1 MTNIET
7 MQEAGLVLKNH
18 KISAGD
24 QKLLNSLSASEV
36 KALISVKK
44 KLGDSFMKK
53 IHKGGRYPHPDTSSF

>member
-1 MTNIET
+1 MTNIEK
-7 MQEAGLVLKNH
+7 MQKSGLVLKKHN
-18 KISAGD
+18 ISEGD

-44 KLGDSFMKK
+44 KLGTAFMKK